1 MIEKSELGTV
11 RVSKEAIAGISI
23 HAARE
28 VKGVVGIGG
37 GMWQRLCKFFN
48 LSFSSGVRVEIL
60 SNGDVIV
67 SVPVIVEYGKEIS
80 GIASEIQEKVRKAI
94 EDLTGLEVV
103 KVDVSIDG
111 VR

>member
-1 MIEKSELGTV
+1 MIEKSELGIV
-11 RVSKEAIAGISI
+11 KVSKEAIAGISV

-37 GMWQRLCKFFN
+37 GPWHRLCKFLK
-48 LSFSSGVRVEIL
+48 LSSSPGARVEIL

-67 SVPVIVEYGKEIS
+67 FVPVIVEYGKEIS
-80 GIASEIQEKVRKAI
+80 GVASEVQEKVKKTL